1 MRRSVPAGLYRVRSG
16 LHGPD
21 PIPASAV
28 RSEPGEANKGRVQGS
43 RVLVARMAIPAD
55 AVGLPDDEPCP
66 GYRLAVTFM
75 HTSCSFDDIP
85 LGSPLAALRD
95 RQVAA
100 RLRRPSDRRVG
111 AENLVGRT
119 LPERV
124 SGRIVDIG
132 ARTTVGRRRGSQAG
146 AICHII
152 ALGAEWMRPHSS
164 GLNPDAFTIGPQRSM
179 SALISRA
186 NSAGELPAGSKDSLS
201 RPALTSRVFSASRTA
216 GPSLPTISAG
226 GLSGRKMPNPA
237 TISNGGYPASL
248 IVRSTGGVGPRR
260 RA

>member
-1 MRRSVPAGLYRVRSG
+1 
-16 LHGPD
+16 
-21 PIPASAV
+21 
-28 RSEPGEANKGRVQGS
+28 
-43 RVLVARMAIPAD
+43 
-55 AVGLPDDEPCP
+55 
-66 GYRLAVTFM
+66 M
-75 HTSCSFDDIP
+75 HTSCYSDDTP

-132 ARTTVGRRRGSQAG
+132 ARTTVGRRPGSLAG

-152 ALGAEWMRPHSS
+152 ALGAEWLRPHSS
-164 GLNPDAFTIGPQRSM
+164 GLNPDAFTIGPHRSM

-216 GPSLPTISAG
+216 GPSLPRSRRAFLPERRCPTTRQSRGQDIPPPSPSGPPAG
-226 GLSGRKMPNPA
+226 GCF
-237 TISNGGYPASL
+237 
-248 IVRSTGGVGPRR
+248 
-260 RA
+260 RAQPSCQPLANLPFSHMKTPY